1 MFTWKSASEGKEIQA
16 VVERFVEGLKKVGK
30 MDTKLFS
37 LLDADTLG
45 EIKNSTTSVS
55 NNPNEKVEA

>member
-30 MDTKLFS
+30 MDTRLFS
-37 LLDADTLG
+37 LLDAGTLG
-45 EIKNSTTSVS
+45 EIKNSTASAP
-55 NNPNEKVEA
+55 NDPNEKVEA